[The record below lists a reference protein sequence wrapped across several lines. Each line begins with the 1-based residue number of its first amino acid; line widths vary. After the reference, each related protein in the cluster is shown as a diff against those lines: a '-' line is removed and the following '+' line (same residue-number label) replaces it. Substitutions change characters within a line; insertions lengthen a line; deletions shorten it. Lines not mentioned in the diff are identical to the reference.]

1 MRRILR
7 IGVVVLFV
15 LFLIKVNSEDNS
27 DIQKPIASSAEKTKT
42 SKHDKPTKFSTTS
55 EERENPEVPE
65 ITNSVETVHVPTE
78 IESPSTEN
86 DQSFMDE
93 ASAEEEFK
101 RLKQEFS
108 VLMKQAVSTEELAQ
122 LKQEY
127 NEAVAPLRDLVN
139 PYKLID
145 KLNEF
150 KSYLEEKQIQLE
162 NEQTTLQQ

>member
-1 MRRILR
+1 MKRLLR
-7 IGVVVLFV
+7 IGIVIVFV
-15 LFLIKVNSEDNS
+15 LFLIMVNGEDNS
-27 DIQKPIASSAEKTKT
+27 DIQEPIAGSAEKTKT
-42 SKHDKPTKFSTTS
+42 SKHDKPTKVSTTS
-55 EERENPEVPE
+55 EKRENPKVPE

-93 ASAEEEFK
+93 ASAEEELK

-108 VLMKQAVSTEELAQ
+108 VLMKEAVSKEELDQ

-162 NEQTTLQQ
+162 NEQTTLQ

>member
-27 DIQKPIASSAEKTKT
+27 DIQEPIASSAEKTKT

-55 EERENPEVPE
+55 EEGENLEVPE

-78 IESPSTEN
+78 IKSPSTEN

-101 RLKQEFS
+101 R
-108 VLMKQAVSTEELAQ
+108 

-162 NEQTTLQQ
+162 NEQTALQ

>member
-15 LFLIKVNSEDNS
+15 LFLIMVNGEDNS
-27 DIQKPIASSAEKTKT
+27 DIQEPIATSADKTKT
-42 SKHDKPTKFSTTS
+42 SELDKPTKISTTS
-55 EERENPEVPE
+55 EERENLVESE
-65 ITNSVETVHVPTE
+65 TTNSVETVHVPTE
-78 IESPSTEN
+78 IESHSIES
-86 DQSFMDE
+86 DQPFVE
-93 ASAEEEFK
+93 TSAEEELK

-108 VLMKQAVSTEELAQ
+108 VLMKEAASTEELAQ

-150 KSYLEEKQIQLE
+150 KSYLEDKQTQLE
-162 NEQTTLQQ
+162 NEQTTIQQ